1 VGRKR
6 RRGRKKEKASRLITP
21 PWVWELAEG
30 ELSQPVTGESEVF
43 RLEEDTSSPPP
54 EEVVV
59 VEVERRL
66 GRLEDDVDR
75 LVGRVDRLQRN
86 VDDLSREIG
95 RLMAIIARF
104 IRYLDHLAEHVE
116 FPKIRVYFSS
126 SPSSSKP
133 KREKL
138 VV

>member
-1 VGRKR
+1 VGKR

-21 PWVWELAEG
+21 SWVWELAEG

-59 VEVERRL
+59 AVEVARRIE
-66 GRLEDDVDR
+66 RLEDDVDR
-75 LVGRVDRLQRN
+75 LVGRVDRLQRD
-86 VDDLSREIG
+86 VDDLSRDIG
-95 RLMAIIARF
+95 RLMALIARF
-104 IRYLDHLAEHVE
+104 IRYLDHLAEHVK
-116 FPKIRVYFSS
+116 FPKIRVFF
-126 SPSSSKP
+126 SPSSK
-133 KREKL
+133 KRGRL

>member
-1 VGRKR
+1 VGRR

-43 RLEEDTSSPPP
+43 RLEEDTSPPP
-54 EEVVV
+54 EEVVA

-95 RLMAIIARF
+95 RLMALMARF

-126 SPSSSKP
+126 SSSSKP
-133 KREKL
+133 KREEL